1 MPMQI
6 MKTKL
11 FCPPFQSTTISRPRL
26 VKQLDEGLKAKLTL
40 ISASAGFGK
49 TVLLSEWINKSSIP
63 VAWISLDLELSDE
76 VLFMTYVGQ
85 AINNI
90 THSISDQTFKCLQ
103 SQKGME
109 SFLIS
114 LINDMTTVT
123 EKFVLVLDDYHFIE
137 NTKIDEYVL
146 FLVNNAPPVMRIVI
160 STREDP
166 NLNLSKLR
174 ANNQLSEIRM
184 NQLRFSISETTEFLN
199 EMMKLDLEESDVI
212 ALDTRTEGWIAGLR
226 LAGISMNQ
234 RKDIGGFIKNFS
246 GSHRYV
252 LSYLIEEVFDKMSEH
267 TQNFLIKTSIL
278 DRFCGPLC
286 DAVMSD
292 QEVPGEETLQY
303 LERINLFV
311 VPLDEERHWYRYHH
325 LFAELLKQRLIQK
338 STEIEEI
345 DVSLL
350 HKRASQWLE
359 EQGLLIE
366 AFAHTTAAGDIKG
379 AERLIEGKGM
389 PLQFLGALNQI
400 IRWLE
405 SLPKKI
411 LNQNPTLWVT
421 FASVVLGTGQTI
433 GIEDKLQT
441 AEKLLESYD
450 EDETTKDI
458 RGQIASTRA
467 SLALTKHDSEGII
480 FECQKALELLS
491 SENSHYRVGTYW
503 TLGYAYQL
511 RGERK
516 EARSTYT
523 EAIKISQMSG
533 NIVIYILAS
542 MGLGQIQELDNEY
555 VLAEKTFLQILEMVG
570 KIPLTVAVC
579 LAHLGLAR
587 IYYQW
592 NELEKAAEHIE
603 VSIEN
608 AHLLVNTD
616 IIVTCN
622 VVKAYILMA
631 NSQLDEANAILSKAE
646 VLVENNDFILR
657 IPEIVDVHVILK
669 LRQNQIEDAYV
680 LANKKV
686 VDISMARV
694 WIAKGE
700 IDDAIELLEKLQLEY
715 VTKHINN
722 ELIKVQVLLSLC
734 YKETGDIQKSTQLM
748 CQLMTKLA
756 SEKFVR
762 LYLDIGT
769 SMIEL
774 IYQVRKLGVVNDY
787 IEEILGSFRKNN
799 QAKLKKTR
807 MLVEPLSIRELEIL
821 ELINQGLTNKE
832 IGDQLF
838 IALDTVKGHNRRIFG
853 KLEVKTRI
861 EAIKKANLL
870 GIIDS

>member
-1 MPMQI
+1 
-6 MKTKL
+6 
-11 FCPPFQSTTISRPRL
+11 
-26 VKQLDEGLKAKLTL
+26 
-40 ISASAGFGK
+40 
-49 TVLLSEWINKSSIP
+49 
-63 VAWISLDLELSDE
+63 
-76 VLFMTYVGQ
+76 
-85 AINNI
+85 
-90 THSISDQTFKCLQ
+90 
-103 SQKGME
+103 
-109 SFLIS
+109 
-114 LINDMTTVT
+114 
-123 EKFVLVLDDYHFIE
+123 
-137 NTKIDEYVL
+137 
-146 FLVNNAPPVMRIVI
+146 
-160 STREDP
+160 
-166 NLNLSKLR
+166 
-174 ANNQLSEIRM
+174 
-184 NQLRFSISETTEFLN
+184 
-199 EMMKLDLEESDVI
+199 
-212 ALDTRTEGWIAGLR
+212 
-226 LAGISMNQ
+226 
-234 RKDIGGFIKNFS
+234 
-246 GSHRYV
+246 
-252 LSYLIEEVFDKMSEH
+252 
-267 TQNFLIKTSIL
+267 
-278 DRFCGPLC
+278 
-286 DAVMSD
+286 
-292 QEVPGEETLQY
+292 
-303 LERINLFV
+303 
-311 VPLDEERHWYRYHH
+311 
-325 LFAELLKQRLIQK
+325 
-338 STEIEEI
+338 
-345 DVSLL
+345 
-350 HKRASQWLE
+350 
-359 EQGLLIE
+359 
-366 AFAHTTAAGDIKG
+366 
-379 AERLIEGKGM
+379 
-389 PLQFLGALNQI
+389 
-400 IRWLE
+400 
-405 SLPKKI
+405 
-411 LNQNPTLWVT
+411 
-421 FASVVLGTGQTI
+421 
-433 GIEDKLQT
+433 
-441 AEKLLESYD
+441 
-450 EDETTKDI
+450 
-458 RGQIASTRA
+458 
-467 SLALTKHDSEGII
+467 
-480 FECQKALELLS
+480 
-491 SENSHYRVGTYW
+491 
-503 TLGYAYQL
+503 
-511 RGERK
+511 
-516 EARSTYT
+516 
-523 EAIKISQMSG
+523 
-533 NIVIYILAS
+533 
-542 MGLGQIQELDNEY
+542 MGLGQIQELDHEY

-579 LAHLGLAR
+579 LAHLGLDR